1 MSHLRMISESVCA
14 LRRADSVQLRLTSAN
29 LGFFNSEVDACLLER
44 VMETNGTEPRKIRV
58 LDQLLRFRKA
68 SVCLVDQYH
77 FTPGPEALQQ
87 PRRLIPL
94 DVTRSGKCV
103 VHAYFWHREKIPL
116 GKSDSSRVAWQTPNE
131 LPRLLARAERA
142 ATPQNPSF
150 WSIALYLVALDAIS
164 V

>member
-14 LRRADSVQLRLTSAN
+14 LRRADSVQFRLTSAN

-94 DVTRSGKCV
+94 GRDAQRKMCR
-103 VHAYFWHREKIPL
+103 ACL
-116 GKSDSSRVAWQTPNE
+116 
-131 LPRLLARAERA
+131 LLASGEDPTGEIRLVSRGLADAERA
-142 ATPQNPSF
+142 ASSTRASRTRSHAAEPLILEYCPVPCSPRC
-150 WSIALYLVALDAIS
+150 Y
-164 V
+164 